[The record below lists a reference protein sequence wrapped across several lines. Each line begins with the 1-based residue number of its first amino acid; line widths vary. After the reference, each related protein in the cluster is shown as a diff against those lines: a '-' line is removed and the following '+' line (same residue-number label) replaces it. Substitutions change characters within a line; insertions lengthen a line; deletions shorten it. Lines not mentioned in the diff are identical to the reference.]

1 MSFDIHYLCL
11 SIIHLILS
19 LYNVI
24 LKIMAVFSN
33 WLTKFQLV
41 AINWYVLAP
50 VYLCLI
56 KSWGMII
63 NYS

>member
-1 MSFDIHYLCL
+1 
-11 SIIHLILS
+11 
-19 LYNVI
+19 
-24 LKIMAVFSN
+24 MAVFSN

-41 AINWYVLAP
+41 AINWYGLAP